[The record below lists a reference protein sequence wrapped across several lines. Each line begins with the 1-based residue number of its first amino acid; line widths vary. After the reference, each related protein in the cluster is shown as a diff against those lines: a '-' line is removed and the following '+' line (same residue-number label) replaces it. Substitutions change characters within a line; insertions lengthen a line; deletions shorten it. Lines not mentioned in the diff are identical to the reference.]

1 MIQAEPVPEHE
12 ETLAGWYGQSS
23 ATAFGGNAN
32 IYSSPMEEVVVQ
44 AEPLLSETLEVY
56 MQHKEPKI

>member
-1 MIQAEPVPEHE
+1 MPEHG

-32 IYSSPMEEVVVQ
+32 IYSSPTEEVLVQ
-44 AEPLLSETLEVY
+44 AEPLPSETLEAY